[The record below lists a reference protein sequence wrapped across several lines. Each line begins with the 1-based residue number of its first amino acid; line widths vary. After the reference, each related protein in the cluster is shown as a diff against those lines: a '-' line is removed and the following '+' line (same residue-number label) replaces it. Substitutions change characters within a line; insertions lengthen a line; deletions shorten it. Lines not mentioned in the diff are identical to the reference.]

1 MPEETLHA
9 CAYHVLR
16 YTPNLVR
23 DEWVNIG
30 ILIYDPTAP
39 RARVRL
45 IEELAEFARVR
56 RLHPNAD
63 ESVLRALRN
72 DFERQFEEHRRDPGG
87 FVERLDQTLSNVL
100 QLSPR
105 KGVLTADLEA
115 ELDRLYHD
123 HVEPPRYRATR
134 VEQVNTRNAIR
145 ARTGQVFRSAGI
157 YAPMDRGFRVEEFT
171 YPGDPMRLDFA
182 YRRNGNRGFVHALA
196 LSRDPGQAKVLAFT
210 AESIRAKLANAEF
223 AAVTE
228 TPPQRANTT
237 HQFVARLLG
246 AQGIELVP
254 LSELAGFA
262 NRLKPT
268 IH

>member
-1 MPEETLHA
+1 MPDEALHT
-9 CAYHVLR
+9 CAYQVLR

-30 ILIYDPTAP
+30 VLIHDPATK
-39 RARVRL
+39 RAKVRL

-63 ESVLRALRN
+63 ERVLRALRD
-72 DFERQFEEHRRDPGG
+72 DFEQQFAEHGDDLRG
-87 FVERLDQTLSNVL
+87 FFERLDHTLSNVL

-105 KGVLTADLEA
+105 KGVLTADLDA

-123 HVEPPRYRATR
+123 HVEPPRYRILPA
-134 VEQVNTRNAIR
+134 EQVNTRNAIR
-145 ARTGQVFRSAGI
+145 RRITQVFRSAGI
-157 YAPMDRGFRVEEFT
+157 YAPMEKGFRVEEFT
-171 YPGDPMRLDFA
+171 YLGDPLKLDFA
-182 YRRNGNRGFVHALA
+182 YRRNGTRGFVHALA

-210 AESIRAKLANAEF
+210 AESIRAKLLPTEF
-223 AAVTE
+223 AAVAE
-228 TPPQRANTT
+228 TAPQVGNST
-237 HQFVARLLG
+237 HQFVARLLE

-254 LSELAGFA
+254 VSELSGFA
-262 NRLKPT
+262 SRLKPT

>member
-1 MPEETLHA
+1 MPEEALLA

-30 ILIYDPTAP
+30 ILIYDPVAS

-63 ESVLRALRN
+63 ESVLHALRN
-72 DFERQFEEHRRDPGG
+72 DFERQFEEHRGDLRG
-87 FVERLDQTLSNVL
+87 FFDRLDQTLSNIL

-105 KGVLTADLEA
+105 KGVLTTDLEA

-134 VEQVNTRNAIR
+134 TEQVNTRNAIR
-145 ARTGQVFRSAGI
+145 ARTGQVFRSAEI
-157 YAPMDRGFRVEEFT
+157 YAPMERGFRVEEFT
-171 YPGDPMRLDFA
+171 YAGDPMRLDFA
-182 YRRNGNRGFVHALA
+182 YRRNGTRGFVHALA

-228 TPPQRANTT
+228 TAPQTANTT

-254 LSELAGFA
+254 LSELPGFA

-268 IH
+268 MH